1 MHLNSCHDVSDLTQK
16 EFLKPGETELALIS
30 KSMVFKFSFFLF
42 FLPLAGVGTW
52 EQDRINYRP
61 FSSCISVCLCL
72 LHTDFIR

>member
-1 MHLNSCHDVSDLTQK
+1 MYLNSCLDVSDLTQK

-30 KSMVFKFSFFLF
+30 KSTVFKFSF

-61 FSSCISVCLCL
+61 FFSCISVRLCL
-72 LHTDFIR
+72 PHTDFIR

>member
-1 MHLNSCHDVSDLTQK
+1 MHLNSCLDVSDLTQK

-52 EQDRINYRP
+52 EQDRINYRETVADQLNGKN
-61 FSSCISVCLCL
+61 FHFCLYV
-72 LHTDFIR
+72 